1 MHPALQELRDRHAAE
16 ENHMHHA
23 HESFMNDCA
32 DALEYAHKWGITP
45 TYYLQILPD
54 LFVIAAYTA
63 KVGAFVQACYR
74 ADVLH
79 FEDMGVPVSYR
90 GWITAGEA
98 QHPRAKKISTQLMK
112 Q

>member
-1 MHPALQELRDRHAAE
+1 MHPALEELRARHEAE
-16 ENHMHHA
+16 EHPMYEEHQA
-23 HESFMNDCA
+23 FMNDCA

-54 LFVIAAYTA
+54 LFIIGAHTS

-79 FEDMGVPVSYR
+79 FEDMGVPVSYG

-98 QHPRAKKISTQLMK
+98 KHPQAKKISTQLMT